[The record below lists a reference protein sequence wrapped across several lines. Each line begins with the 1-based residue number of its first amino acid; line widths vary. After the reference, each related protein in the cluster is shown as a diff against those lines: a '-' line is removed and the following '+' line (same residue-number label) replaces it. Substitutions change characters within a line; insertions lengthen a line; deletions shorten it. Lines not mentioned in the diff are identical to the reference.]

1 MSIEVELKALTSNLE
16 EVQAK
21 IESKY
26 DISCCTKT
34 YSEQLNHYFSGDKEA
49 LKKLLFNYDK
59 NLFTWNLYELTQPHE
74 DELVSAS
81 KLAVRSRW
89 DSVQGTLLIFKYSL
103 IDENSVNGTIRKEL
117 ELPVGANVE
126 NYLTTL
132 DDHLLECSFT
142 YQSKWSRK
150 RTQYSFDS
158 GWNLCLDENAGFGSI
173 LEVEYV
179 ATEEEYAAKKD
190 YLMYKAKTFLDT
202 LGLVELEASLLEQM
216 FNFYSSRYDEFYGT
230 DKLIWDDTNFL
241 WNRQGN
247 LKQAPNLLGEKVI
260 A

>member
-34 YSEQLNHYFSGDKEA
+34 YSEQLNHYFTGDKKA

-103 IDENSVNGTIRKEL
+103 IDENSVNGTTRKEL
-117 ELPVGANVE
+117 EFPLDVE
-126 NYLTTL
+126 LTELDNY
-132 DDHLLECSFT
+132 LLECGFT

>member
-1 MSIEVELKALTSNLE
+1 MTKNIEIELKSLITNLADL
-16 EVQAK
+16 QIK

-26 DISCCTKT
+26 DMTRCIKT
-34 YSEQLNHYFSGDKEA
+34 YSEQLNHYFEGDREA
-49 LKKLLFNYDK
+49 LLELSTYDSFAPYPTATHFDSY
-59 NLFTWNLYELTQPHE
+59 L
-74 DELVSAS
+74 DELLSAN
-81 KLAVRSRW
+81 KLTARTRW

-103 IDENSVNGTIRKEL
+103 IDENSVNGTTRKEL
-117 ELPVGANVE
+117 EFSLPI
-126 NYLTTL
+126 TL
-132 DDHLLECSFT
+132 EELDSDLLLAGFT
-142 YQSKWSRK
+142 YQSKWNRK
-150 RTQYSFDS
+150 RTQYSFES

>member
-1 MSIEVELKALTSNLE
+1 MSIEIELKALTSNLE
-16 EVQAK
+16 ELQAK

-26 DISCCTKT
+26 DMVNCTKT
-34 YSEQLNHYFSGDKEA
+34 YSEQLNHYFNGDKEA
-49 LKKLLFNYDK
+49 LTKLINVKYLGLLLHAQLAEVK
-59 NLFTWNLYELTQPHE
+59 
-74 DELVSAS
+74 DELLSAT
-81 KLAVRSRW
+81 KLAVRTRW

-132 DDHLLECSFT
+132 DDHLLECGFT

-230 DKLIWDDTNFL
+230 NKLIWDDTNFL

>member
-1 MSIEVELKALTSNLE
+1 MTKNIELEIKSLVTNLADL
-16 EVQAK
+16 QTK

-26 DISCCTKT
+26 DMTRCTKT
-34 YSEQLNHYFSGDKEA
+34 YSEQLNHYFEEDKEA

-103 IDENSVNGTIRKEL
+103 IDENSVNGTTRKEL
-117 ELPVGANVE
+117 EFPLDVE
-126 NYLTTL
+126 LTELDNY
-132 DDHLLECSFT
+132 LLECGFT
-142 YQSKWSRK
+142 YQSKWSRQ

-158 GWNLCLDENAGFGSI
+158 GWNLCLDNNAGFGGI

-179 ATEEEYAAKKD
+179 ATEEEYAAKQD
-190 YLMYKAKTFLDT
+190 YLMYKARNFLNT
-202 LGLVELEASLLEQM
+202 LGLVELDASLLNTM
-216 FNFYSSRYDEFYGT
+216 FDYYSNRYDNFYGT
-230 DKLIWDDTNFL
+230 DKLIWDDPAFPFVRNGS
-241 WNRQGN
+241 N
-247 LKQAPNLLGEKVI
+247 KYKSV
-260 A
+260 